1 MDAGIIRSFKLKYR
15 KLLIRYVISKVD
27 DKQASNIINE
37 INILKVIGWV
47 KSAWK
52 EFTSDTMKHCFEK
65 CGFPTDDYV
74 ATAQDSDDEFEMLFN
89 EISENCSIDE
99 YIEADNT
106 SATSEGVD
114 GSKTDWRE
122 KLRNECIEKVL
133 NVETANSE
141 LEGEDEDKSQ
151 ESSSS
156 SIITPT
162 EALSLLNDIVTT
174 IEGISIRAKKQIWM
188 TA

>member
-89 EISENCSIDE
+89 EIVLLTNI
-99 YIEADNT
+99 
-106 SATSEGVD
+106 
-114 GSKTDWRE
+114 
-122 KLRNECIEKVL
+122 LR
-133 NVETANSE
+133 
-141 LEGEDEDKSQ
+141 Q
-151 ESSSS
+151 
-156 SIITPT
+156 ITPQQHPKELMEVKLT
-162 EALSLLNDIVTT
+162 GGKNCEMSAS
-174 IEGISIRAKKQIWM
+174 KKC
-188 TA
+188 